1 MKSKFSPPLWL
12 LVVLVIT
19 SVAAGWIAL
28 TRHRY
33 EARNKAVHFA
43 VEISEAR
50 WVSAASKLTLTET
63 LARLK
68 KAGVTAVV
76 LPEETF
82 DDLLGSGR
90 LVASHGDTPR
100 FYCGD
105 SALGRRLAI
114 LIQQRFGAVSDRRY
128 GVLLRPS
135 QKPTTLPLPM
145 ADLKPYGAGFNSEYA
160 EIIKKAGLSLI
171 VRVVNPPSGSSAMLR
186 SMVKDAAAT
195 GAEGIIFSGDQVLG
209 WHAGVE
215 TVADSLR
222 ASKMWYGS
230 VEFGNQVGDTT
241 MSERMLGSTLRVHSI
256 TSAELLRMPE
266 TTIVD
271 RFVRAAAERNI
282 RVFYLRSASPAGDL
296 PIDRLSQI
304 VAEVANGVRGEGLD
318 AKRARP
324 LEPFEIPGA
333 ATVAVGLGIAAVSIW
348 LASKFLRGIALF
360 AIGIAFLAVGASA
373 GLGYG
378 EKYVA
383 LLGALSFPT
392 WATLCVLWR
401 EDETKS
407 NGLLLPFLV
416 ACGISFVGGLHV
428 AGMLTALPFM
438 LKVEQFVGVKAA
450 HAIPPLIVGTALLL
464 RATPARDAMIGV
476 VRWLHLTVFA
486 AVSAALLFV
495 LIRTGNDAPSS
506 VGSFELWLRNMMDA
520 WLPERPRT
528 KELFVGHP
536 ALILSVGLL
545 QNGAR
550 AFLPLTALLAA
561 LGQASVVNT
570 FCHLHTP
577 IEVTVVRVA
586 TGVVTGGILGLILWL
601 AVRRFFKG
609 PREQSL

>member
-1 MKSKFSPPLWL
+1 MKSSFSPPPWL
-12 LVVLVIT
+12 LIVLAVT
-19 SVAAGWIAL
+19 SIASGWIAV

-33 EARNKAVHFA
+33 ESSNKAVHFA

-50 WVSAASKLTLTET
+50 SVSAASQLTLTET

-76 LPEETF
+76 LPEDTF
-82 DDLLGSGR
+82 DDLVSSGQ

-114 LIQQRFGAVSDRRY
+114 LIKKRFGASSDRKY

-135 QKPTTLPLPM
+135 QKPAALPLPM
-145 ADLKPYGAGFNSEYA
+145 ADLKPYGAGFNSEYVDT
-160 EIIKKAGLSLI
+160 IKKAGLSLI
-171 VRVVNPPSGSSAMLR
+171 VRVANPPSGSRAMLR
-186 SMVKDAAAT
+186 SIVEDAAAT

-215 TVADSLR
+215 VVAESLQR
-222 ASKMWYGS
+222 SKMWYGS
-230 VEFGNQVGDTT
+230 VEFGNQVGDST
-241 MSERMLGSTLRVHSI
+241 MSERLLGSTLRVHSI
-256 TSAELLRMPE
+256 TAAELLRMPE
-266 TTIVD
+266 PMIVD

-296 PIDRLSQI
+296 PVDKLSQI
-304 VAEVANGVRGEGLD
+304 VADVAAGVRREGLD

-324 LEPFEIPGA
+324 LQPFELPTTL
-333 ATVAVGLGIAAVSIW
+333 TVAAGLGIAAVSIW
-348 LASKFLRGIALF
+348 LASKFVRGPAMVGVGFLF
-360 AIGIAFLAVGASA
+360 AAAGALA

-383 LLGALSFPT
+383 LLGALAFPT
-392 WATLCVLWR
+392 WATLRVLWK
-401 EDETKS
+401 DDDAKS
-407 NGLLLPFLV
+407 NGILTSFLV

-428 AGMLTALPFM
+428 AGMLTSLPFM
-438 LKVEQFVGVKAA
+438 LKVDQFVGVKAA
-450 HAIPPLIVGTALLL
+450 HAIPPIVVGTALLL
-464 RATPARDAMIGV
+464 RQTPARNAMIGV

-486 AVSAALLFV
+486 AVSAALVFV

-506 VGSFELWLRNMMDA
+506 VGSAELWMRNVMDA

-536 ALILSVGLL
+536 ALILSLGLL
-545 QNGAR
+545 TSGAR